1 MEIFELI
8 NANHDRFFYVLAGT
22 SFILELS
29 LLGLSGPL
37 LFFAIA
43 SLVTALLIS
52 VGLIT
57 GWEEEILVVGV
68 LTVLIASLLWRPLKK
83 FQNSGG
89 GADTS
94 SDMIGRVVTVSKD
107 ITAEEG
113 AIRYSGIDWQ
123 ARLDASANEA
133 FIAEGEQCIIASV
146 NGNTMLVKETS
157 PLGDRA

>member
-1 MEIFELI
+1 M
-8 NANHDRFFYVLAGT
+8 NANHDRVFYVLAGT

-52 VGLIT
+52 VGLIS
-57 GWEEEILVVGV
+57 GWEAEILVVGV
-68 LTVLIASLLWRPLKK
+68 LTVLIALLLWRPLKK

-123 ARLDASANEA
+123 ARLGASANEA

-146 NGNTMLVKETS
+146 NGNIMLVKETS
-157 PLGDRA
+157 P

>member
-8 NANHDRFFYVLAGT
+8 NASHDRFFYVLAGT

-52 VGLIT
+52 VGLIS
-57 GWEEEILVVGV
+57 GWEAEILVVGV

-94 SDMIGRVVTVSKD
+94 SDMIGRAVTVSKD

-146 NGNTMLVKETS
+146 NGNIMLVKETS
-157 PLGDRA
+157 P

>member
-1 MEIFELI
+1 MEIVELI

-52 VGLIT
+52 VGLIS
-57 GWEEEILVVGV
+57 GWEAEILVVGV

-94 SDMIGRVVTVSKD
+94 SDMIGRAVTVSKD

-157 PLGDRA
+157 PLGDFA

>member
-8 NANHDRFFYVLAGT
+8 NASHDRFFYVLAGT

-52 VGLIT
+52 VGLIS
-57 GWEEEILVVGV
+57 GWEAEILVVGV

-146 NGNTMLVKETS
+146 NGNIMLVKET
-157 PLGDRA
+157 PP

>member
-52 VGLIT
+52 VGLISGREVET
-57 GWEEEILVVGV
+57 LVVGV
-68 LTVLIASLLWRPLKK
+68 LTVLIALDLRKTLKK
-83 FQNSGG
+83 FQNSLN
-89 GADTS
+89 S
-94 SDMIGRVVTVSKD
+94 H
-107 ITAEEG
+107 
-113 AIRYSGIDWQ
+113 
-123 ARLDASANEA
+123 L
-133 FIAEGEQCIIASV
+133 
-146 NGNTMLVKETS
+146 
-157 PLGDRA
+157 

>member
-8 NANHDRFFYVLAGT
+8 NASHDRFFYVLAGT

-52 VGLIT
+52 VGLIS
-57 GWEEEILVVGV
+57 GWEAEILVVGV

-94 SDMIGRVVTVSKD
+94 SDMIGRAVTVSKD

>member
-8 NANHDRFFYVLAGT
+8 NASHDRFFYVLAGT

-52 VGLIT
+52 VGLIS
-57 GWEEEILVVGV
+57 GWEAEILVVGV

-94 SDMIGRVVTVSKD
+94 SDMIGRAVTVSKD

-157 PLGDRA
+157 PLGDSA

>member
-1 MEIFELI
+1 MEIFDLI
-8 NANHDRFFYVLAGT
+8 NTDHDRFFYVLAGI

-29 LLGLSGPL
+29 LLGFSGPL

-52 VGLIT
+52 AGLIS
-57 GWEEEILVVGV
+57 GWEAEILVVGV
-68 LTVLIASLLWRPLKK
+68 LTVLIALLLWKPLKK

-94 SDMIGRVVTVSKD
+94 SDMIGRVVAASKD

-113 AIRYSGIDWQ
+113 AVRYSGIDWQ
-123 ARLDASANEA
+123 ARVDASASET
-133 FIAEGEQCIIASV
+133 FIAEGEQCVIASV
-146 NGNTMLVKETS
+146 NGNIMHVKETS
-157 PLGDRA
+157 S

>member
-8 NANHDRFFYVLAGT
+8 NASHDRFFYVLAGT

-52 VGLIT
+52 VGLIS
-57 GWEEEILVVGV
+57 GWEAEILVVGV

>member
-52 VGLIT
+52 VGLIS
-57 GWEEEILVVGV
+57 GWEVEILVVGV
-68 LTVLIASLLWRPLKK
+68 LTVLIALLLWKPLKK

-94 SDMIGRVVTVSKD
+94 SDMIGRVVHVSKD
-107 ITAEEG
+107 STAEEG

-133 FIAEGEQCIIASV
+133 FLAEGEQCIIASV
-146 NGNTMLVKETS
+146 NGNIMLVKETS
-157 PLGDRA
+157 P

>member
-29 LLGLSGPL
+29 LLG
-37 LFFAIA
+37 
-43 SLVTALLIS
+43 LIS

-133 FIAEGEQCIIASV
+133 FLAEGEQCIIASIS
-146 NGNTMLVKETS
+146 GNIMLVKETS
-157 PLGDRA
+157 P

>member
-52 VGLIT
+52 VGLIS
-57 GWEEEILVVGV
+57 GWEEEILVVGA
-68 LTVLIASLLWRPLKK
+68 LTVLIALLLWKPLKK

-94 SDMIGRVVTVSKD
+94 SDMIGREVKVSKD

-133 FIAEGEQCIIASV
+133 FLAAGEQCIIASV
-146 NGNTMLVKETS
+146 NGNIMLVKET
-157 PLGDRA
+157 PP